1 MACRSGP
8 AYDRRMRRA
17 DALKL
22 IGAHR
27 DELRALLVRSLSIF
41 GSVARDEARADS
53 DIDLIAEFAEP
64 IGYFHLFRV
73 QHRLE
78 EILGVRVDLT
88 TPDGLRREL
97 RDGIF
102 AEAIRAA

>member
-1 MACRSGP
+1 MTCRSP
-8 AYDRRMRRA
+8 LAYDRPMRRA

-22 IGAHR
+22 IEAHR
-27 DELRALLVRSLSIF
+27 DELRALRVRSLSIF
-41 GSVARDEARADS
+41 GSVARDEARTDS
-53 DIDLIAEFAEP
+53 DIDLIAEFTEP
-64 IGYFHLFRV
+64 IGYFHLFHV

>member
-1 MACRSGP
+1 
-8 AYDRRMRRA
+8 MRRA
-17 DALKL
+17 DALKV

-27 DELRALLVRSLSIF
+27 DELRALRVRSLSIF

-53 DIDLIAEFAEP
+53 DIDLIAEFTEP
-64 IGYFHLFRV
+64 IGYFHLFHV

>member
-1 MACRSGP
+1 MACRSGL

-22 IGAHR
+22 IDAHR
-27 DELRALLVRSLSIF
+27 DELCALRVRSLSMF

-53 DIDLIAEFAEP
+53 DIDLIAEFTEP
-64 IGYFHLFRV
+64 VGYFHLFRV

-78 EILGVRVDLT
+78 EILGVGVYLT
-88 TPDGLRREL
+88 TPEGLRREL

>member
-1 MACRSGP
+1 VACRDRQ
-8 AYDRRMRRA
+8 AYDGFMRRA

-22 IGAHR
+22 IEAHR
-27 DELRALLVRSLSIF
+27 DELRTLGVCSLSIF

-53 DIDLIAEFAEP
+53 DIDLLAEFTEP

-88 TPDGLRREL
+88 TPGGLRREL
-97 RDGIF
+97 RDIVL
-102 AEAIRAA
+102 AEAVRAA

>member
-1 MACRSGP
+1 MYGLRPEQLREPLPQMACRSGL

-27 DELRALLVRSLSIF
+27 DELRALRVRSLSIF
-41 GSVARDEARADS
+41 GSAARDEARADS
-53 DIDLIAEFAEP
+53 DIDLI
-64 IGYFHLFRV
+64 G
-73 QHRLE
+73 
-78 EILGVRVDLT
+78 
-88 TPDGLRREL
+88 EL

>member
-1 MACRSGP
+1 MASRDRQ
-8 AYDRRMRRA
+8 AYDAFMRRA
-17 DALKL
+17 DALEL

-27 DELRALLVRSLSIF
+27 DDLRARGVWSLSIF

-53 DIDLIAEFAEP
+53 DIDLLAEFAEP

-88 TPDGLRREL
+88 TPGGLRSEL
-97 RDGIF
+97 RDAIL
-102 AEAIRAA
+102 AEAVRAA

>member
-1 MACRSGP
+1 
-8 AYDRRMRRA
+8 MRRA

-22 IGAHR
+22 IESHR
-27 DELRALLVRSLSIF
+27 DELRTLRVRSLSIF
-41 GSVARDEARADS
+41 GSVARDEARTDS
-53 DIDLIAEFAEP
+53 DIDLLAEFTEP

-88 TPDGLRREL
+88 TPGGLRREL
-97 RDGIF
+97 RDAVL
-102 AEAIRAA
+102 AEAVRAA